1 MISTACKA
9 LTAGAVGEGHG
20 CNPTVEDDAS
30 WLESLEQ
37 TRWLEAVQQALRSSA
52 RVAEE
57 LELGRRSVML
67 TGARVDAPRGW
78 SEGGEGGEGGEAGR
92 HD

>member
-1 MISTACKA
+1 MRS
-9 LTAGAVGEGHG
+9 
-20 CNPTVEDDAS
+20 TVEDDAS
-30 WLESLEQ
+30 WLDSLEQ

-78 SEGGEGGEGGEAGR
+78 GEGGEGATGACQGAGR
-92 HD
+92 QWRGGPDQGARKGAGLHV